1 MGKLTI
7 ATQGCRVRQRE
18 WDGALFRRA
27 EWTGHGARTLTSWEW
42 GVGSEDPR
50 VTSIC
55 GLVRGRGK
63 FQGVGRGDELQV

>member
-1 MGKLTI
+1 MGKLTT

-50 VTSIC
+50 VTSVC
-55 GLVRGRGK
+55 GLVAPHKGPG
-63 FQGVGRGDELQV
+63 QVPGGGEG